1 MRSISESDARRN
13 TARPAVCRHLGIMLL
28 NMNERVSG
36 ILLAG
41 GNSRRMGRDK
51 RFIES
56 GGKSFLEISV
66 KRLSSVA
73 DEVIVVT
80 AGAGRLELEGVKF
93 VADMEAGIGPMMGI
107 YTGLTAMS
115 SERAVVNPVDTPHIT
130 DELLRRMIERSEGFD
145 IVMPERGGRLE
156 PLVAVYS
163 KNVLPVMRGLLKGG
177 ERAAP
182 HVMASPE
189 YGLRVNILS
198 EKELSDFGDP
208 DLLFRNYNS
217 PGDFNLA

>member
-1 MRSISESDARRN
+1 
-13 TARPAVCRHLGIMLL
+13 
-28 NMNERVSG
+28 
-36 ILLAG
+36 
-41 GNSRRMGRDK
+41 MGRDK

-93 VADMEAGIGPMMGI
+93 VADMEAGLGPMMGI
-107 YTGLTAMS
+107 YTGLMAMS

-130 DELLRRMIERSEGFD
+130 DELLRRMIECSEDFD

-163 KNVLPVMRGLLKGG
+163 RNVLPVMRGLLKGG

-208 DLLFRNYNS
+208 DLLFKNYNS
-217 PGDFNLA
+217 PGDFNLT